1 MPAEHTVPA
10 LPRYRLLFICLGNIC
25 RSPAAE
31 GVMNHLVKKAGLE
44 NAITCDSAGTIDY
57 HRGKPADPR
66 MARAASRRDIPLTS
80 RSRPVSTDDFSDFD
94 LLLTMDDSNYRD
106 VLAMAPDA
114 KARRKVIPMLDFS
127 DTPDAGV
134 PDPYYGG
141 ERGFE
146 EVLDLLQNACSNLL
160 EILQKNIKQAP

>member
-1 MPAEHTVPA
+1 MPSFPSIPA

-31 GVMNHLVKKAGLE
+31 GVMNHLVKQAGLE
-44 NAITCDSAGTIDY
+44 NTITCDSAGTIDY
-57 HRGKPADPR
+57 HSGKPADPR

-80 RSRPVSTDDFSDFD
+80 RSRPVTPADFSNFD
-94 LLLTMDDSNYRD
+94 LLLTMDASNYRD
-106 VLAMAPDA
+106 VLAIAPDA
-114 KARRKVIPMLDFS
+114 DARRKVIPMLHFS

-146 EVLDLLQNACSNLL
+146 EVLDLLQNACTNLL
-160 EILQKNIKQAP
+160 ETLQKNIEHAS